1 MRVALALDS
10 LSHDYKNL
18 IWRRLTP
25 ELSRTALRPW
35 ASETCKNLHEAAK
48 RARLERIVSYL
59 TLNPAS
65 SGNSVPAIL
74 SLMRTLY
81 SQVPFGSELSALKPT
96 LMLVM

>member
-35 ASETCKNLHEAAK
+35 AS
-48 RARLERIVSYL
+48 
-59 TLNPAS
+59 
-65 SGNSVPAIL
+65 
-74 SLMRTLY
+74 
-81 SQVPFGSELSALKPT
+81 
-96 LMLVM
+96 